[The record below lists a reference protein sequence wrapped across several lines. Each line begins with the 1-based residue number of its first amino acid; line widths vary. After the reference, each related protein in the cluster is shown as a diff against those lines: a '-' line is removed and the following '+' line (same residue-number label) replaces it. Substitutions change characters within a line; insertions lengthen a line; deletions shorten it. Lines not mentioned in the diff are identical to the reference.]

1 MPREGFSMIDQA
13 TQNRVDT
20 IIASAGTGKT
30 HRLVENIVAE
40 VVSGT
45 EPHRILATT
54 FTKKAAAE
62 LAGRIR
68 AALIQHDRPDLG
80 AAMLGARIG
89 TVNAVCGTL
98 LGEFALETGRSPITD
113 VITEDRQTIIFGRA
127 TGDIF
132 AEFGPGI
139 AELAERFS
147 IPARSYPIHGRVVR
161 GWHDDVQRAVDL
173 ARSNGIPA
181 EQLALCAKNSSAS
194 LLALFP
200 DLGANTADVLNTA
213 LQGAL
218 EACIAAIEPTR
229 ATLKKGTLKNDVP
242 AVEKALQTLATGDLI
257 AWPDWAKLSKLG
269 ATKADEALF
278 ADVVASASVHPSHP
292 LLHADIEHYCEAVL
306 GCAAQCMAAYADYK
320 AERGLLD
327 FIDQEMLALEILTN
341 SNNQERLRELIGAV
355 FVDEFQDSSPI
366 QIAIFTALSRIAPR
380 NIWVGDP
387 KQSIYGFR
395 DADPALTTAA
405 AAAITVASGGSTDYL
420 QRSYRTRP
428 QLAAFV
434 NAAITPNMLRAG
446 MTEEEIRFDGC
457 DRSEPDQ
464 MPAALSVWPIAGT
477 AKAART
483 EALAARVAGLNA
495 NVNSDAWA
503 VSTKDGA
510 CRPVRGGDIAILCR
524 GNAQVSE
531 LATALSAHG
540 LRVAVERPGLLDQP
554 EIEFTLA
561 AFRWIADPSD
571 GLALAEMARLSS
583 DDDTWF
589 QAVFEGDHWASLV
602 ACVPYSSALDAIRVD
617 ASHRTPAE
625 VFDALLHAET
635 VLSTIMQWG
644 NAEQRLQNL
653 EALRAMITL
662 YQEEQRAERQAATL
676 AGASEWIAARGDARQ
691 PLSRHPDAINVL
703 TYHGAKGLEW
713 PVVIL
718 TELDA
723 AAKAWPFGLTAVDE
737 VAPNW
742 AEPLAARG
750 LRFWP
755 WPYGKQRKGVGLDV
769 AATASP
775 EGIAVLGEER
785 LERARL
791 LYVGL
796 TRARDHL
803 VLANPGTDL
812 LWLNEL
818 TDESGTPLIS
828 FHPEKISTSSMDFAV
843 RLPPNAL
850 EISAETAD
858 PAQEYT
864 CPAAVVAVHPPLRL
878 RPSDAIVDAG
888 RVSIVSTNVLGTRF
902 ALVGDPDLQQ
912 LGEAIHRFLAGEE
925 QAREPARRISRALD
939 MLTRWGVPE
948 FQPEDLIEIADR
960 LHRFLDEQYSTAK
973 RLVECPLHAL
983 EGLQVLGGRPDLLVD
998 LGDGYAIIDHK
1009 SFPGSVK
1016 MDEERLR
1023 AVAGQLALYARALQQ
1038 VTGKTRFEYWVHQPI
1053 AAVMTR
1059 IALTDLPRENSST

>member
-1 MPREGFSMIDQA
+1 MTEGAM
-13 TQNRVDT
+13 QNRVDT

-30 HRLVENIVAE
+30 YCLVEDIVAE
-40 VVSGT
+40 VISGT

-68 AALIQHDRPDLG
+68 ATLIQRGRPDLG

-98 LGEFALETGRSPITD
+98 LGEFAFETGRSPITD
-113 VITEDRQTIIFGRA
+113 VIAEDRQTIVFGRA
-127 TGDIF
+127 TGHVF
-132 AEFGPGI
+132 AEYGPVI
-139 AELAERFS
+139 SEMAERFG
-147 IPARSYPIHGRVVR
+147 IPARGYSLHGRAVR
-161 GWHDDVQRAVDL
+161 GWHNDVQRAVDL

-181 EQLALCAKNSSAS
+181 ERLALCAASSSAS

-200 DLGANTADVLNTA
+200 NPAEDTAGALDAA
-213 LQGAL
+213 LRGAL
-218 EACIAAIEPTR
+218 ESCIVAIESTR
-229 ATLKKGTLKNDVP
+229 ATLKAGTLKSDVP
-242 AVEKALQTLATGDLI
+242 VVEKALRTLAAGDPI
-257 AWPDWAKLSKLG
+257 AWPDWAKLAKLG
-269 ATKADEALF
+269 ATKSDEALF
-278 ADVVASASVHPSHP
+278 AGVVASASAHPRHP
-292 LLHADIEHYCEAVL
+292 RLHADIERYCEAIL
-306 GCAAQCMAAYADYK
+306 GCAARCMSAYAAYK

-327 FIDQEMLALEILTN
+327 FVDQEMLALAILTEP
-341 SNNQERLRELIGAV
+341 SNRERLRELIGAV

-366 QIAIFTALSRIAPR
+366 QIAIFTALSQIAPR
-380 NIWVGDP
+380 NLWVGDP

-405 AAAITVASGGSTDYL
+405 AAAITAASGGATDYL

-446 MTEEEIRFDGC
+446 MTEEEVRFDSC
-457 DRSEPDQ
+457 ARNEPDQ
-464 MPAALSVWPIAGT
+464 MPAALSIWPTAGKT
-477 AKAART
+477 KAART
-483 EALAARVAGLNA
+483 AALAARIAGLNA
-495 NVNSDAWA
+495 EVDPGAWA
-503 VSTKDGA
+503 ASDKDGTL
-510 CRPVRGGDIAILCR
+510 RPVRGGDIAVLCR

-540 LRVAVERPGLLDQP
+540 LRVAVDRPGLLDQP

-589 QAVFEGDHWASLV
+589 EVVFEDDHGAGLV
-602 ACVPYSSALDAIRVD
+602 ACLPFSGALDAIRAE
-617 ASHRTPAE
+617 ASQRTPAE
-625 VFDALLHAET
+625 ILDAILHAET
-635 VLSTIMQWG
+635 MLATMLRWG

-653 EALRAMITL
+653 EALRALVTL

-676 AGASEWIAARGDARQ
+676 AGASEWIAARSDARQ
-691 PLSRHPDAINVL
+691 PPSRHPDAINVL

-723 AAKAWPFGLTAVDE
+723 AAKAWPFGLTTVDE
-737 VAPNW
+737 AAPDW
-742 AEPLAARG
+742 ADPLAARG

-755 WPYGKQRKGVGLDV
+755 WPYGEQRKGVGLDV
-769 AATASP
+769 AAPASP
-775 EGIAVLGEER
+775 EGIAVLDEER

-803 VLANPGTDL
+803 VLTNPGNAM
-812 LWLNEL
+812 LWLDEL
-818 TDESGTPLIS
+818 ADGSGAPLIS
-828 FHPEKISTSSMDFAV
+828 FHPEKISAGGVDFAV
-843 RLPPNAL
+843 RPPPDAL
-850 EISAETAD
+850 EISAEAAA

-864 CPAAVVAVHPPLRL
+864 RPTAVAAVHLPLSL
-878 RPSDAIVDAG
+878 RPSDAIADTGTVRIAA
-888 RVSIVSTNVLGTRF
+888 TEVLGPRF
-902 ALVGDPDLQQ
+902 ALVGDPDLQR

-925 QAREPARRISRALD
+925 QARGPAQRISRAAD
-939 MLTRWGVPE
+939 MLARWGVPE
-948 FQPEDLIEIADR
+948 FQPEDLVEIADR
-960 LHRFLDEQYSTAK
+960 LHGLLDEQYGAAA
-973 RLVECPLHAL
+973 RLAEWPVHAL

-1009 SFPGSVK
+1009 SFPGSV
-1016 MDEERLR
+1016 EIEAERLR
-1023 AVAGQLALYARALQQ
+1023 AVAGQLALYARALRQ
-1038 VTGKTRFEYWVHQPI
+1038 VTGKSRFEYWIHQPI

-1059 IALTDLPRENSST
+1059 IEVTWGE